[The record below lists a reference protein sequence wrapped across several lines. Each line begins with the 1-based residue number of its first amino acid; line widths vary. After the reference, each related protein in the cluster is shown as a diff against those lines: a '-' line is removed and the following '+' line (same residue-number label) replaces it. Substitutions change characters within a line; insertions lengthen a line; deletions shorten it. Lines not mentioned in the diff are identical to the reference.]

1 MFLFLPF
8 FLVFCLWL
16 RFEFRKSSNQAE
28 HSKQNRL
35 ELEREANF
43 TRKKSIDNLHYI
55 TFSEKSI
62 PIIEINDDLIKKYET
77 SLLKFVDRKVL
88 NLSSMSNTDLK
99 KEYGP
104 ANLTILSEYDENF
117 SELIRCLHNYALR
130 LHELDYTADAKTVLE
145 YAVSIGSDMGSS
157 YRLLADLYKN
167 DNQPEKLQSLI
178 EQTQNLNPLLRDSVT
193 SYLTQILAD
202 FEN

>member
-62 PIIEINDDLIKKYET
+62 PIIEINDDLINIANDI
-77 SLLKFVDRKVL
+77 SGRDNVSVVL
-88 NLSSMSNTDLK
+88 IK
-99 KEYGP
+99 
-104 ANLTILSEYDENF
+104 A
-117 SELIRCLHNYALR
+117 
-130 LHELDYTADAKTVLE
+130 
-145 YAVSIGSDMGSS
+145 
-157 YRLLADLYKN
+157 
-167 DNQPEKLQSLI
+167 
-178 EQTQNLNPLLRDSVT
+178 
-193 SYLTQILAD
+193 
-202 FEN
+202 